1 MAEWTPELAFSDE
14 DVAIGLAGPVI
25 ADVWTRHVT
34 VRALQR
40 LQRVITERGAHA
52 PLAIVTV
59 IEPTATVPD
68 HAARDM
74 AAAFLDAVAE
84 HIAVSALV
92 LEGAAM
98 QSAAFRG
105 VDAGFTM
112 LGKRDYPHEAF
123 ESMSA
128 AAEWLAE
135 QAPSRWGA
143 SAERFETI
151 IDDLRRRQR

>member
-1 MAEWTPELAFSDE
+1 MTEWTPELSFSDE
-14 DVAIGLAGPVI
+14 DVAIGHAGPVI

-34 VRALQR
+34 VQALQR
-40 LQRVITERGAHA
+40 LQRVITERAPHA

-68 HAARDM
+68 QAARET
-74 AAAFLDAVAE
+74 ASAFLDAVGQ

-135 QAPSRWGA
+135 RAPGRWGA
-143 SAERFETI
+143 SAERFESI
-151 IDDLRRRQR
+151 VDDLRRRQK